1 MQKIDLIALILFL
14 ISWLGYEPILRMTSK
29 KRGTIIKDLTI
40 VRLGWIRTMISRD
53 GKIFDANLLGH
64 SINSASFFASA
75 NLILIAAI
83 GGALF
88 GGKISTQLVGQLG
101 INSFHFQIKMGL
113 VLICLTRGFL
123 NFIWAIRQMNYCAAA
138 FGAIPNNLNEYQI
151 DKYTTALGNII
162 EPAMSNFSHGVR
174 GYYFALAAGAWL
186 YGPWFLIM
194 GSVGAFALLV
204 FRQSKSQSAKGLRQ
218 LRDLIENNIEDK
230 QI

>member
-1 MQKIDLIALILFL
+1 MQKIDLIAIILFL
-14 ISWLGYEPILRMTSK
+14 ISWLGYEPILRLTSK

-40 VRLGWIRTMISRD
+40 VRLGWIKTMIVRD
-53 GKIFDANLLGH
+53 AKIFDANLLGH

-88 GGKISTQLVGQLG
+88 NGKISTQLFGQWG
-101 INSFHFQIKMGL
+101 IDSFHFQLKMGL

-138 FGAIPNNLNEYQI
+138 FGAIPSNLSEKLVE
-151 DKYTTALGNII
+151 KYTIALGNII

-186 YGPWFLIM
+186 YGPWFLIL
-194 GSVGAFALLV
+194 GSIGAFSLLV

-218 LRDLIENNIEDK
+218 LRDLIDDDFDDNKN
-230 QI
+230 